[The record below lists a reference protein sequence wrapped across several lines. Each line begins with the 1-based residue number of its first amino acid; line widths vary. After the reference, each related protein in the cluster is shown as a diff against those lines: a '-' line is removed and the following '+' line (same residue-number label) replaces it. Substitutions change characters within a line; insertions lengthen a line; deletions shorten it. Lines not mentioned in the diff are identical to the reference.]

1 MTPEE
6 NGGAPAKPKD
16 RNAELPLSRREAF
29 AGLASVGLGIS
40 LVAGSAASQTSPPP
54 PPAAGFPLPPN
65 IATEIRAEL
74 QLLAP
79 NVWAFVQR
87 EAPNQSNLSVSNCGV
102 IAGPRGLLAIDATSA
117 PVQAKRFRALAER
130 TTGKTFDKVVIT
142 HAHPDHT
149 WGLQFLGDGLEVIA
163 QEECAAAIARS
174 STARPVLWN
183 PRNPAWSDGSES
195 YQLIIPDT
203 TYTEKMTL
211 RGYGPREVQF
221 LWPGRA
227 HTLGDTNVYLPD
239 EKVIFIGDIG
249 FFGVTP
255 LNGSGYVGNWI
266 RVCDQINDMDV
277 TTIVPGHGPV
287 GGKADLEEMKQY
299 LVLLWRESKK
309 AFDRGVTPGRAAA
322 EIDLG
327 KYASWTDS
335 NRVVANVTRMY
346 AEHAGTIA
354 ASVAPT
360 AMVEAR
366 TEYERIKRER

>member
-1 MTPEE
+1 MMPQE

-16 RNAELPLSRREAF
+16 ADAELPPSRREAF
-29 AGLASVGLGIS
+29 ASLATMGLGLS
-40 LVAGSAASQTSPPP
+40 LMGGQATAQTAPP
-54 PPAAGFPLPPN
+54 PPAAFPLPPN
-65 IATEIRAEL
+65 IATEIRADL

-79 NVWAFVQR
+79 NVWAFIQR
-87 EAPNQSNLSVSNCGV
+87 EAPGQSNLSVSNCGV
-102 IAGPRGLLAIDATSA
+102 VAGPRGLLAIDSTSA

-130 TTGKTFDKVVIT
+130 ATGKTFNRVVIT
-142 HAHPDHT
+142 HGHPDHT
-149 WGLQFLGDGLEVIA
+149 WGLQFLGQGLEVIA
-163 QEECAAAIARS
+163 QEECAAMMARS
-174 STARPVLWN
+174 SSARPGLWN
-183 PRNPAWSDGSES
+183 PRNPAWSDGSET
-195 YQLIIPDT
+195 YELILPDT

-211 RGYGPREVQF
+211 RSYGPKEVQF

-239 EKVIFIGDIG
+239 EKVIFVGDIG

-255 LNGSGYVGNWI
+255 LNGSGYVANWI
-266 RVCDQINDMDV
+266 RVCDQINNMDV

-335 NRVVANVTRMY
+335 DRVVPNVTRMY

-354 ASVAPT
+354 ASISPT
-360 AMVEAR
+360 AMMEAR
-366 TEYERIKRER
+366 TEYQRIKHGR